1 VNVGITATRRTR
13 PGEPIIKEEMHELSH
28 STIYVGGCL
37 GGDCL
42 AARYA
47 LEAGHRVHT
56 ILPTIWDQLCEH
68 WKEFTKGY
76 RHLVPHTTTWELTP
90 ESREPY
96 RARNTLIVQRG
107 NDLLVAF
114 PDKRP
119 QQARSGV
126 TMTINIAKR
135 EGVPVKVRVLHAP
148 T

>member
-1 VNVGITATRRTR
+1 MYALPVSR
-13 PGEPIIKEEMHELSH
+13 
-28 STIYVGGCL
+28 IYVGGCL

-47 LEAGHRVHT
+47 QEAGHHVHT
-56 ILPTIWDQLCEH
+56 ILPTIWSQLCVH
-68 WKEFTKGY
+68 WKEFVQGERRTI
-76 RHLVPHTTTWELTP
+76 PHSDTWELTR
-90 ESREPY
+90 EVSSEPY
-96 RARNTLIVQRG
+96 RDRNTLIVQRG

-135 EGVPVKVRVLHAP
+135 EGVPVRVRVLHAK